1 MPADPTPASGRWF
14 AAAVAAIVV
23 LALVVVGVLWLAGG
37 DDPAARDPGAG
48 AASEEARDG
57 HRTPD
62 GEQRSD
68 DDPGGQSTEGDRE
81 LGDLAEEL
89 AGTGIPD
96 DARVLVVS
104 VDGLA
109 SWAVTPDATPA
120 VSRLLAEG
128 AGTLNARTAYEQ
140 TVTLPNHTSMVTG
153 ERIDAGAGG
162 HGVDWNTERAGRA
175 APGVSSV
182 FSVIDA
188 AGRSSAVLAGKSKFV
203 TWDRSWPGTIDDLVI
218 AGDESALTDRALAE
232 VREGTDLTFLHLRG
246 PDLAGHLTGWGS
258 APYAAAVAAADAEI
272 GRLVDAI
279 AGDPDLADEMV
290 VVVTADHGGMPG
302 TPHHED
308 PAAPADYTVP
318 FVAWGAGVAV
328 GDLYDLNPD
337 YADPGSGR
345 PSYDGP
351 QPVRNGDVANL
362 VTAILGLRTVPG
374 SEVGA
379 AQELDLTN
387 FTTR

>member
-1 MPADPTPASGRWF
+1 MLT
-14 AAAVAAIVV
+14 
-23 LALVVVGVLWLAGG
+23 LALGGVLWLTGG
-37 DDPAARDPGAG
+37 DDPVAEDPGAG
-48 AASEEARDG
+48 ASSGPDHDRQRGLDDG
-57 HRTPD
+57 HL
-62 GEQRSD
+62 S
-68 DDPGGQSTEGDRE
+68 DDPGGQSTEGDRG

-96 DARVLVVS
+96 DARVVVVS

-120 VSRLLAEG
+120 IAELLAAG

-182 FSVIDA
+182 FSVVDA
-188 AGRSSAVLAGKSKFV
+188 AGGTSAVLAGKSKFA

-258 APYAAAVAAADAEI
+258 APYDAAVAAADAEI
-272 GRLVDAI
+272 GRLVEAI

-302 TPHHED
+302 TRHHED
-308 PAAPADYTVP
+308 PAAPADYTIP
-318 FVAWGAGVAV
+318 FVAWGAGVAM
-328 GDLYDLNPD
+328 GDLYDLDPD

-362 VTAILGLRTVPG
+362 VTAVLGLPAVPG
-374 SEVGA
+374 SEIGSDQDLDVG
-379 AQELDLTN
+379 N